1 MIKTFFIV
9 LTMMVS
15 PQNPVTDLYII
26 SEPSF
31 TEPAQC
37 LAFVEQNT
45 QGLVNKAYVEYGG
58 REVDEIYCIEEQ
70 RLRQVLKTLEEYTNK
85 KRSI

>member
-37 LAFVEQNT
+37 LAFVEANT
-45 QGLVNKAYVEYGG
+45 QDLVNKAYVEYGG
-58 REVDEIYCIEEQ
+58 RQVDEIYCIEEQ
-70 RLRQVLKTLEEYTNK
+70 RLRQVLKSLEEYTNK

>member
-1 MIKTFFIV
+1 
-9 LTMMVS
+9 MVS
-15 PQNPVTDLYII
+15 PQNPVTDLYVI

-37 LAFVEQNT
+37 LAFVEANT
-45 QGLVNKAYVEYGG
+45 QDLVNKAYVEYGG
-58 REVDEIYCIEEQ
+58 RQVDEIYCIEEQ
-70 RLRQVLKTLEEYTNK
+70 RLRQFIKSIDEHNSS

>member
-1 MIKTFFIV
+1 
-9 LTMMVS
+9 MVS
-15 PQNPVTDLYII
+15 PQNPVSDLYVI

-37 LAFVEQNT
+37 LAFVEANT

-70 RLRQVLKTLEEYTNK
+70 RLRQVLETIDQQNSSN

>member
-15 PQNPVTDLYII
+15 HQYPVTDLYII

-45 QGLVNKAYVEYGG
+45 PSLVNKAYVEYGG

-70 RLRQVLKTLEEYTNK
+70 RLRQVIKSIDEHNSN